1 MENNPELQH
10 IITKIPAIW
19 TWWVALC
26 NAIPVKSPW
35 QAISTLSSFPA
46 NSGAHE
52 SLTGV
57 RRRSP
62 KPTPCLFPLNLTYK
76 SHGKPGNLVEPT
88 PPPLKGVTKGNT
100 LRKSV
105 SVKTKLQF
113 FKPATGKMAGSNAT
127 SYTRSLCS
135 IMVTKDPASE
145 KKDPFHSRIRLFW
158 LILSCDYI
166 LSRSVS
172 IWLFNDGLPWLG
184 SSWTGPDSKA
194 AVHTKRWE
202 WGENKKVFL
211 IISLPSL
218 IILPITVLKQ
228 KVHWEYSERR
238 WTGAIFDL
246 DK

>member
-1 MENNPELQH
+1 MQSLLGVHDKQFPHCPPSQPTLEHTSHSLGWGGGAPNQH
-10 IITKIPAIW
+10 H
-19 TWWVALC
+19 VC
-26 NAIPVKSPW
+26 SPSW
-35 QAISTLSSFPA
+35 
-46 NSGAHE
+46 
-52 SLTGV
+52 
-57 RRRSP
+57 
-62 KPTPCLFPLNLTYK
+62 TYK
-76 SHGKPGNLVEPT
+76 SHGKPGNLVVPT

-135 IMVTKDPASE
+135 IMVIKDPASE

-194 AVHTKRWE
+194 AVHTKIWE